1 MYCGV
6 YEGVWSSED
15 MDGGDGEGGT
25 GAGVLCGAAV
35 EVLGSVSSAWGLAGP
50 KIISKIT
57 L

>member
-1 MYCGV
+1 
-6 YEGVWSSED
+6 